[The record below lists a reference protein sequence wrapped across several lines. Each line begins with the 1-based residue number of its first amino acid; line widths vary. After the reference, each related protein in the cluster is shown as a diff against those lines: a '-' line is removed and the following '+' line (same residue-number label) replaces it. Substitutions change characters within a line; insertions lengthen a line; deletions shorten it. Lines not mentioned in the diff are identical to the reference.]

1 VVSASPESP
10 QEARPVRV
18 FCCLQFPTLPL

>member
-1 VVSASPESP
+1 VVPKPPESP